1 LEHTDLQ
8 QFIVFFYRKVP
19 FLVADAAEPVIAGIA
34 VESAPVPEK
43 DNNTLINTEGDRY
56 YLRV

>member
-1 LEHTDLQ
+1 M
-8 QFIVFFYRKVP
+8 VYSRKVP

-43 DNNTLINTEGDRY
+43 DKNKLNKY
-56 YLRV
+56 

>member
-1 LEHTDLQ
+1 LNTLI
-8 QFIVFFYRKVP
+8 FNRLLFFRKVP

-43 DNNTLINTEGDRY
+43 RQQ
-56 YLRV
+56 

>member
-8 QFIVFFYRKVP
+8 QFIVILRKVP
-19 FLVADAAEPVIAGIA
+19 FLVTDAAEPVIAGVA

-43 DNNTLINTEGDRY
+43 DKLG
-56 YLRV
+56 